1 MIIGKD
7 IHQMLD
13 ELDRSRKKDAEKVEA
28 SYREN
33 RNFRRS
39 RVVWEAKVKVYF
51 NDVTLKSE
59 VREVHGIV
67 RDISANGAR
76 VELTQP
82 ISERVGLELIIPK
95 LGTFSCDS
103 VWINDCQVGIRFN
116 EPPEV
121 IFQHLVRIL
130 PNA

>member
-7 IHQMLD
+7 IHQMLND
-13 ELDRSRKKDAEKVEA
+13 LERSREKDETKDADN
-28 SYREN
+28 YREN

-39 RVVWEAKVKVYF
+39 RVVWEAKVKIYF
-51 NDVTLKSE
+51 NDVTLRSE
-59 VREVHGIV
+59 MREVQGVV

-76 VELTQP
+76 LELTQP
-82 ISERVGLELIIPK
+82 ISERAGLELIIPK
-95 LGTFSCDS
+95 LGTFSCDT
-103 VWINDCQVGIRFN
+103 VWNSDCQIGIRFN

-121 IFQHLVRIL
+121 IFRHLVRVL

>member
-7 IHQMLD
+7 IHQMLND
-13 ELDRSRKKDAEKVEA
+13 LDRSREKDEA
-28 SYREN
+28 KDSENYREN

-39 RVVWEAKVKVYF
+39 RVVWEAKIKIYF

-59 VREVHGIV
+59 VREVHGVV

-76 VELTQP
+76 LELAQP
-82 ISERVGLELIIPK
+82 IAERAGLELVIPK
-95 LGTFSCDS
+95 LGTFPCET
-103 VWINDCQVGIRFN
+103 VWISDCQVGIRFN
-116 EPPEV
+116 EPPEIV
-121 IFQHLVRIL
+121 FQHLVRIL